1 MDTFYTIIKI
11 APNSLTDDC
20 LSIGM
25 LAFDGEKYWLKFS
38 NERKNTAKRLVKTN
52 SESIE
57 FVVKQLTKQIEQ
69 ANKPVNASQNTL
81 ISFEGFLNSDFFNY
95 LNIYSNGIVRFAKP
109 LFLNEILTEDTFLNL
124 FRLFVDNEAEK
135 NINDKVNINEPFY
148 KTIESNL
155 IKRVES
161 QIHTNLNIDSSKLP
175 GLYFQFEMD
184 CIGLNGAFVGAKAIP
199 FTKSMASIDKEISHY
214 IALISFLKNQY
225 NRESDSN
232 NFYLIANEPSQIN
245 SHEHKTWESL
255 LHNPFLKLI
264 QSDEVELIA
273 DKVEE
278 SGATT
283 FMNS

>member
-1 MDTFYTIIKI
+1 
-11 APNSLTDDC
+11 
-20 LSIGM
+20 
-25 LAFDGEKYWLKFS
+25 
-38 NERKNTAKRLVKTN
+38 
-52 SESIE
+52 
-57 FVVKQLTKQIEQ
+57 
-69 ANKPVNASQNTL
+69 
-81 ISFEGFLNSDFFNY
+81 
-95 LNIYSNGIVRFAKP
+95 

-135 NINDKVNINEPFY
+135 NISDKVDINEPFY
-148 KTIESNL
+148 KIIESNL

-175 GLYFQFEMD
+175 GLYFQYEMD

-199 FTKSMASIDKEISHY
+199 FTKSMVSIDKEISHY
-214 IALISFLKNQY
+214 ITLISFLKNQY

-232 NFYLIANEPSQIN
+232 NFYIIANEPSQIN

-278 SGATT
+278 TGATT
-283 FMNS
+283 FMNSSIFSQ